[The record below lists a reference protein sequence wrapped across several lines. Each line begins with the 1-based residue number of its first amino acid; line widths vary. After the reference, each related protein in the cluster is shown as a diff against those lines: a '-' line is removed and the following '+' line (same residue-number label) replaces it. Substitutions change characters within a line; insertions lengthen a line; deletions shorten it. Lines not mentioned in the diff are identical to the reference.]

1 MDRHRSYSYQQP
13 NYAFLT
19 TSLRLTV
26 LQMLWYIQCQDK
38 TPIHPSSKR
47 LELQRY
53 LQRALAIIS
62 WRHYRGTKKRDI
74 PHHSTCFLCIFNTLP
89 LRDFSSGDGELRLWR
104 RCVSFMTRP
113 CLHLIDD
120 KACLVKFPQSLHRL
134 DIVFISSTT
143 MSTGRSTKARPDAI
157 FIAPTIASNWSTFC
171 LHLKVQVSQLSWT
184 QIARPP
190 SASAMHLLR
199 TRTSTSQG

>member
-1 MDRHRSYSYQQP
+1 MDRHRSYSYQQS

-62 WRHYRGTKKRDI
+62 RRHHRGTRKCDI

-120 KACLVKFPQSLHRL
+120 KARLVKFPQVYIDLILSSSHRQQCLLVDLPRL
-134 DIVFISSTT
+134 DL
-143 MSTGRSTKARPDAI
+143 M
-157 FIAPTIASNWSTFC
+157 
-171 LHLKVQVSQLSWT
+171 LSLSP
-184 QIARPP
+184 Q
-190 SASAMHLLR
+190 
-199 TRTSTSQG
+199 Q